1 MAERLTM
8 TSGKGG
14 VAFTFDLDITCRP
27 SEAQKILK
35 LAEKLKHYEDLEE
48 QGRLIE
54 LPCKIGDTVYVVE
67 DWGYR
72 KELKEREIGV
82 ITLKGI
88 NDFSKEFWED
98 VYGGILGNFSDIGK
112 TVFLTK
118 VEAEAALKELR
129 GEQTRQHQN
138 GYI

>member
-8 TSGKGG
+8 TSDKGG

-72 KELKEREIGV
+72 KELKEREVGV
-82 ITLKGI
+82 IALKGI

-112 TVFLTK
+112 TIFLTK
-118 VEAEAALKELR
+118 VEAEATLKELR
-129 GEQTRQHQN
+129 GEQT
-138 GYI
+138 

>member
-1 MAERLTM
+1 MAERLT
-8 TSGKGG
+8 
-14 VAFTFDLDITCRP
+14 VR
-27 SEAQKILK
+27 SERGTAILK
-35 LAEKLKHYEDLEE
+35 ETDMKDRCEYCYEATQKLAHYEDLEE

-72 KELKEREIGV
+72 KEIKEREIGV

-98 VYGGILGNFSDIGK
+98 VYGGIFGNFSDIGK
-112 TVFLTK
+112 TVFITK
-118 VEAEAALKELR
+118 AEAEAALK
-129 GEQTRQHQN
+129 GGTQ
-138 GYI
+138 

>member
-8 TSGKGG
+8 TSDKGG

-54 LPCKIGDTVYVVE
+54 LPCKIGDTVWDIKWWDDTTETRVIDGKTYFRRVMKHKVTKSKFSLCDYE
-67 DWGYR
+67 
-72 KELKEREIGV
+72 EL
-82 ITLKGI
+82 
-88 NDFSKEFWED
+88 
-98 VYGGILGNFSDIGK
+98 GK

-118 VEAEAALKELR
+118 EEAEAALK
-129 GEQTRQHQN
+129 GEN
-138 GYI
+138 E

>member
-1 MAERLTM
+1 MAKRLTM
-8 TSGKGG
+8 TSDKGG
-14 VAFTFDLDITCRP
+14 VALTFDLEITCRP

-72 KELKEREIGV
+72 KELKEREVGV
-82 ITLKGI
+82 IALKGI

-129 GEQTRQHQN
+129 GEQT
-138 GYI
+138 

>member
-8 TSGKGG
+8 TSDKGG

-72 KELKEREIGV
+72 KELKEREVGV
-82 ITLKGI
+82 IALKGI

-112 TVFLTK
+112 TIFLTK

-129 GEQTRQHQN
+129 GEQT
-138 GYI
+138 

>member
-8 TSGKGG
+8 TSDKGG

-98 VYGGILGNFSDIGK
+98 VYGGIFGNFSDIGK

-118 VEAEAALKELR
+118 AEAEAALKGAENDNL
-129 GEQTRQHQN
+129 
-138 GYI
+138 

>member
-8 TSGKGG
+8 TSDKGG

-54 LPCKIGDTVYVVE
+54 LPCAVGDTVYVVE

-118 VEAEAALKELR
+118 VEAEAALKS
-129 GEQTRQHQN
+129 
-138 GYI
+138 

>member
-8 TSGKGG
+8 TSDKGG

-54 LPCKIGDTVYVVE
+54 LPCKIGDTVWNIRWWDNITESRVIDGETYFRHTMKHKVTKSQFSLCDYE
-67 DWGYR
+67 
-72 KELKEREIGV
+72 EL
-82 ITLKGI
+82 
-88 NDFSKEFWED
+88 
-98 VYGGILGNFSDIGK
+98 GK

-118 VEAEAALKELR
+118 EEAEAALKEVDK
-129 GEQTRQHQN
+129 
-138 GYI
+138 

>member
-8 TSGKGG
+8 TSDKGG

-54 LPCKIGDTVYVVE
+54 LPCKIGDTMYVVE

-129 GEQTRQHQN
+129 GEQT
-138 GYI
+138 

>member
-8 TSGKGG
+8 TSDKGG

-72 KELKEREIGV
+72 KELKEREVGV
-82 ITLKGI
+82 IALKGI

-112 TVFLTK
+112 TVFFTK
-118 VEAEAALKELR
+118 VEAEAALKS
-129 GEQTRQHQN
+129 
-138 GYI
+138 

>member
-1 MAERLTM
+1 MAERLTV
-8 TSGKGG
+8 TSDKGG

-129 GEQTRQHQN
+129 GEQT
-138 GYI
+138 

>member
-8 TSGKGG
+8 TSDKGG

-72 KELKEREIGV
+72 KELKEREVGV
-82 ITLKGI
+82 IALKGI

-129 GEQTRQHQN
+129 GEQT
-138 GYI
+138 

>member
-1 MAERLTM
+1 MAERLT
-8 TSGKGG
+8 
-14 VAFTFDLDITCRP
+14 VR
-27 SEAQKILK
+27 SERGTAILK
-35 LAEKLKHYEDLEE
+35 ETDMKDRCEYCYEATQKLAHYEDLEE
-48 QGRLIE
+48 QGRLVE

-72 KELKEREIGV
+72 KELKEREVGV

-98 VYGGILGNFSDIGK
+98 VYGGVLGNFSDIGK

-129 GEQTRQHQN
+129 GEQT
-138 GYI
+138 

>member
-8 TSGKGG
+8 TSDKGG

-98 VYGGILGNFSDIGK
+98 VYGGILGNFIDIGK

-129 GEQTRQHQN
+129 GEQT
-138 GYI
+138 

>member
-8 TSGKGG
+8 TSDKGG

-129 GEQTRQHQN
+129 GEQT
-138 GYI
+138 